1 MSQKGKTIKIAPVSR
16 VEGHGAVT
24 IQLDQQGNV
33 ADAHFHVMDVRG
45 FEMFMQNRP
54 VEEAQRIATRM
65 CGICP
70 VSHHLAS
77 AHAADALYGVDPP
90 RTAKMLRELMHHG
103 QMIHSHTLHF
113 FYLAAPDLLLPNTG
127 PEERHVV
134 TLLKKNPDLVGKIIR
149 LRQVGQNLIEATG
162 GRAIHPVTAQ
172 PGGISQPLSEEKRDD
187 LLKQVN
193 EAQSLATELLPV
205 VRPLLDKVEL
215 LDELQTGYLGLVTPK
230 GELEV
235 YQGNLR
241 MIDSTGKKLA
251 EFPVK
256 DYLKY
261 IGEHVT
267 DYSYLKFPFYRP
279 WGWPKGIYRVGPL
292 GRINVADDM
301 STPLAREEYTTIKA
315 KFDKPWNHTF
325 LYHWARLTEILN
337 SVEKAHQLLTDSH
350 ITDTDVTREF
360 TIKGGQGIGVIEAP
374 RGTLIHHYTA
384 NPDGILTKVNL
395 IVSTV
400 GNNGGM
406 DQGVKNMAQRHIKH
420 GKINQQIE
428 NSIEMVVRAY
438 DPCLS
443 CAVHAV
449 NGHMAMRVTVKNHLG
464 ETSQVIQNFEE

>member
-16 VEGHGAVT
+16 VEGHGAIT

-77 AHAADALYGVDPP
+77 AHAADALYRVDPP
-90 RTAKMLRELMHHG
+90 RTAKMLRELMHMG
-103 QMIHSHTLHF
+103 QLLHSHVLHF
-113 FYLAAPDLLLPNTG
+113 WYLAAPDLLLPDTG
-127 PEERHVV
+127 PETRHVV
-134 TLLKKNPDLVGKIIR
+134 TLLQKHPDVVKKVIR
-149 LRQVGQNLIEATG
+149 ARQVGQNIIEATG

-172 PGGISQPLSEEKRDD
+172 PGGISKPLSEEVRDD
-187 LLKQVN
+187 LIAQVD
-193 EAQSLATELLPV
+193 EALAITHELFPV
-205 VRPLLDKVEL
+205 VRPVLDKVEL
-215 LDELQTGYLGLVTPK
+215 LDELKTGYLGLVNKDGNLDP
-230 GELEV
+230 
-235 YQGNLR
+235 YQGLLR
-241 MIDSTGKKLA
+241 LVDHDDKRLE

-267 DYSYLKFPFYRP
+267 DYSYLKFPFYLPR
-279 WGWPKGIYRVGPL
+279 GWPKGMYRVGPL
-292 GRINVADDM
+292 ARINVAD
-301 STPLAREEYTTIKA
+301 SIHTPDAREEFEKLHDQFGRTT
-315 KFDKPWNHTF
+315 NHTH
-325 LYHWARLTEILN
+325 LYHWSRLIEILYAI
-337 SVEKAHQLLTDSH
+337 ERAKELLTDSE
-350 ITDTDVTREF
+350 ITSDNVMKEVEIR
-360 TIKGGQGIGVIEAP
+360 GGVGIGVIEAP

-384 NPDGILTKVNL
+384 NSDGILTKVNL

-406 DQGVKNMAQRHIKH
+406 DRGVKTLAQRYIKK
-420 GKINQQIE
+420 GVINPIILSNIE
-428 NSIEMVVRAY
+428 TVVRAY

-443 CAVHAV
+443 CAVHSI
-449 NGHMAMRVTVKNHLG
+449 NGQMAMQIDVKNHLG
-464 ETSQVIQNFEE
+464 ERVQVLRNFE